1 MTRHKKGAEQGCV
14 LCCVGVLW
22 KRERKRERE
31 RERERE

>member
-14 LCCVGVLW
+14 LCWCVVEE
-22 KRERKRERE
+22 RERKRERE